1 MHGGGRSFA
10 ASGGK
15 VRTCERPR
23 GSPGAALFT
32 VSRKDKVRKAGWRSH
47 RGLSWPL
54 LRLLGGQWG
63 GEAVGSREAVALA
76 VSPALSASL
85 CCSFSLSLPLALS
98 LSRVSLSLLLP
109 SILFSRLSHFLLS
122 LLVFLL
128 FSFLSLCASRP
139 SSNLSSF
146 CLAFLLPSLLSH
158 SSPVFVPPSSF
169 PDLSFAL
176 YLYLSHSHI
185 PIDTS
190 LMFAQLNDTI
200 NHKTDCLGVIMVIVR
215 L

>member
-76 VSPALSASL
+76 VSSALSAPL

-98 LSRVSLSLLLP
+98 VSVSCLPLSSLFHPLLSTLTFSLISSCLSSLSP
-109 SILFSRLSHFLLS
+109 SISLRFSTLF
-122 LLVFLL
+122 
-128 FSFLSLCASRP
+128 
-139 SSNLSSF
+139 
-146 CLAFLLPSLLSH
+146 
-158 SSPVFVPPSSF
+158 
-169 PDLSFAL
+169 
-176 YLYLSHSHI
+176 
-185 PIDTS
+185 
-190 LMFAQLNDTI
+190 
-200 NHKTDCLGVIMVIVR
+200 
-215 L
+215 

>member
-1 MHGGGRSFA
+1 MGGGKGGYSHPSPRHHALSIGNKTLCSTMHGGGRSFA

-76 VSPALSASL
+76 VSSALSASL

-98 LSRVSLSLLLP
+98 VSVSCLPLSSPLFHPLLSTLTFSLISSCLSSLLL
-109 SILFSRLSHFLLS
+109 SI
-122 LLVFLL
+122 
-128 FSFLSLCASRP
+128 SLCFST
-139 SSNLSSF
+139 LF
-146 CLAFLLPSLLSH
+146 
-158 SSPVFVPPSSF
+158 
-169 PDLSFAL
+169 
-176 YLYLSHSHI
+176 
-185 PIDTS
+185 
-190 LMFAQLNDTI
+190 
-200 NHKTDCLGVIMVIVR
+200 
-215 L
+215 

>member
-76 VSPALSASL
+76 VSSALSASL
-85 CCSFSLSLPLALS
+85 CCSFSLPLPLGLSLFLS

-109 SILFSRLSHFLLS
+109 SILFPRLTFSLISSCLSSLLLS
-122 LLVFLL
+122 ISLRFSTL
-128 FSFLSLCASRP
+128 F
-139 SSNLSSF
+139 
-146 CLAFLLPSLLSH
+146 
-158 SSPVFVPPSSF
+158 
-169 PDLSFAL
+169 
-176 YLYLSHSHI
+176 
-185 PIDTS
+185 
-190 LMFAQLNDTI
+190 
-200 NHKTDCLGVIMVIVR
+200 
-215 L
+215 

>member
-32 VSRKDKVRKAGWRSH
+32 VSRKDKVRKASWRSH

-76 VSPALSASL
+76 VSPALSAPL

-98 LSRVSLSLLLP
+98 VSVSCLPLSSPPFHSLPSSHIFSYLFLSFFSFPFYLSALLDPLLISLLSVLP
-109 SILFSRLSHFLLS
+109 SFFPLFSLTPR
-122 LLVFLL
+122 
-128 FSFLSLCASRP
+128 
-139 SSNLSSF
+139 LSSF
-146 CLAFLLPSLLSH
+146 PPPPSQSLVRSISISFSLSH
-158 SSPVFVPPSSF
+158 TNR
-169 PDLSFAL
+169 
-176 YLYLSHSHI
+176 HI
-185 PIDTS
+185 TYVCSTKRYNKP
-190 LMFAQLNDTI
+190 
-200 NHKTDCLGVIMVIVR
+200 
-215 L
+215 

>member
-76 VSPALSASL
+76 VSPALSAPL
-85 CCSFSLSLPLALS
+85 CCSFSLSLPLA

-109 SILFSRLSHFLLS
+109 SILFSRFSHFLLS

-128 FSFLSLCASRP
+128 FSLLSLCASRP

-158 SSPVFVPPSSF
+158 SSFPPPPSQISR
-169 PDLSFAL
+169 SL
-176 YLYLSHSHI
+176 YIYIFLTLTY
-185 PIDTS
+185 
-190 LMFAQLNDTI
+190 Q
-200 NHKTDCLGVIMVIVR
+200 
-215 L
+215 